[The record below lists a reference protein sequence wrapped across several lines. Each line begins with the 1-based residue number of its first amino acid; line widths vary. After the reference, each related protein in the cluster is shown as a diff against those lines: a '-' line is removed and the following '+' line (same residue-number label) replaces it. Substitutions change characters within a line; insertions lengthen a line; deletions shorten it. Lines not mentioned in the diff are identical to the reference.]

1 MPQSNNLL
9 PLKALHWRVLSFGY
23 VRLAAGTIQLRDLG
37 EEILAGYSITYI
49 LSNCQLQMQS
59 RT

>member
-23 VRLAAGTIQLRDLG
+23 VRLAAGTIQLQNLS
-37 EEILAGYSITYI
+37 EEVLAGYNITYI
-49 LSNCQLQMQS
+49 PSNCQLQMQS
-59 RT
+59 RI